1 MSTHNP
7 IAQDVDGTER
17 LSADDMA
24 TQREAQFLAASLAH
38 HRAASTQRQA
48 KPGTCANCGA
58 ACLPLAVYCDE
69 DCQADHAHRQQI
81 LARQGRAR

>member
-7 IAQDVDGTER
+7 IADDVDGTER

-24 TQREAQFLAASLAH
+24 SQ
-38 HRAASTQRQA
+38 QRQA

-81 LARQGRAR
+81 LARQGRSR